1 MPHLR
6 SLAPR
11 AFTGRDGG
19 RSPRGP
25 APPQPV
31 ASGRNCP
38 SDPQKARRTACPRDF
53 RSPPAGNRIRTRLAD
68 LTLNRCQLSHGLATT
83 LELLKSTKNEA
94 AVGLLIPALESA
106 HQAIQEAALEA
117 LLARRSEAGQK
128 EIIRRLHTIDARWKA
143 IIEAHHGLMS
153 QALRDA
159 VLATEPQLCAN
170 GCHAAL
176 WFREFDLIP
185 ALINAAE
192 DEANPNRDLVA
203 ATLLSLTDTLYDEL
217 AAPRDYRNR
226 RDPQLVRRHVVGSL
240 EESVKRYPKHK
251 LATIVEAYLLLAHRD
266 NAVLKQI
273 LTDPMNP
280 SYLPVIQILTHSQR
294 GGVIRLVLSFLDD
307 PTAPSSAITL
317 IAHRGDPRFIEC
329 LARKIGAELSAAAA
343 ANLKKIENIAWLQ
356 AEPTILDTL
365 DDAAQVGALQLALR
379 SATSRRVV
387 LRMVEHLLQKGRPGG
402 RQAAAAALAQF
413 NGSEANALCLQAIG
427 DSDPVVQAN
436 AVRQLRQRG
445 IPGALTRLV
454 EMLESPHEVVRSAVR
469 EGLAEFNFK
478 RFLAAFDML
487 EPEVRSSTGGMV
499 RKIDP
504 DATAQLEE
512 ELLTK
517 SRTRR
522 LRAIAV
528 AVAMGAVPSLER
540 PLLDR
545 LADEDHLVRA
555 EAARAL
561 VQCPSP
567 AVRESL
573 VAACGDRSVI
583 VQEAA
588 EESLRLLKQAS
599 AERVMPSQEYHV

>member
-1 MPHLR
+1 MPHFR

-11 AFTGRDGG
+11 ALTGRDGG
-19 RSPRGP
+19 TTATGTGSAP
-25 APPQPV
+25 AV
-31 ASGRNCP
+31 TSGRHCP
-38 SDPQKARRTACPRDF
+38 SDAKGATSGLSSRLPIAVGG
-53 RSPPAGNRIRTRLAD
+53 GNRIRSRPKE
-68 LTLNRCQLSHGLATT
+68 LTPNRCQLSHGLATT

-94 AVGLLIPALESA
+94 AVGLLIPALDSA
-106 HQAIQEAALEA
+106 HQAIRDGALEA

-128 EIIRRLHTIDARWKA
+128 EIIRRLHTVNARWKS
-143 IIEAHHGLMS
+143 IIESHHGLMS

-159 VLATEPQLCAN
+159 VLATQPQLCAN
-170 GCHAAL
+170 GCDAAL

-203 ATLLSLTDTLYDEL
+203 ATLLSLAETLYDEL

-251 LATIVEAYLLLAHRD
+251 LGAVVEAYLLLAHRD
-266 NAVLKQI
+266 NVVLKQI
-273 LTDPMNP
+273 LADPLNP
-280 SYLPVIQILTHSQR
+280 SYLPVIHMLTHSQR

-317 IAHRGDPRFIEC
+317 IAHRSDSRFIEC
-329 LARKIGAELSAAAA
+329 LAHKVGAEPSAAAA

-356 AEPTILDTL
+356 SEPTILDTL

-379 SATSRRVV
+379 SGTSRRVV
-387 LRMVEHLLQKGRPGG
+387 LRMVDHLLQQGRPEG

-427 DSDPVVQAN
+427 DADPVVQAN
-436 AVRQLRQRG
+436 ALRQLRQRG

-487 EPEVRSSTGGMV
+487 EPDVRVSTGGMV

-522 LRAIAV
+522 LRAIAA
-528 AVAMGAVPSLER
+528 AVAMGAVPSLEQ

-555 EAARAL
+555 EAARGWRNA
-561 VQCPSP
+561 P
-567 AVRESL
+567 ARPCGEAL

-599 AERVMPSQEYHV
+599 TERAAPQEYHL